1 MISSQQQADAALA
14 IYQSNRDD
22 QIRIDMLLREYFDQ
36 VRQDEYAAI
45 MKKLNGIW
53 SETDERS

>member
-1 MISSQQQADAALA
+1 MTSSQQQADEALA

-36 VRQDEYAAI
+36 VRRDEYAAI

-53 SETDERS
+53 SETDE